1 MKRSSDFTRKRSGNQ
16 NKVSSASLLTAI
28 LKIELFLSQTITT
41 SFMYLSPEPD
51 ISLVSDSSTRTLSN
65 V

>member
-51 ISLVSDSSTRTLSN
+51 IKFSFWFLHTYTSN